1 MVRSKPIAVFA
12 SITAFLLLSALNTAA
27 FPSNPAPVRNLGDLQ
42 EILDRAVSTTL
53 DKFGNRGL
61 KPDELSVTV
70 VDLSNRPPPLYASY
84 RGEDQVYPAS
94 VVKMFYMRYYFE
106 LVESGKLKPTTEVQR
121 GLRDMIVDS
130 GNEATGYILDVLTGT
145 TSGPELPASQFQKWA
160 SRRDV
165 VNHYFKAL
173 GYRNINVN
181 QKTHCEDAYGVEQQF
196 RNYKGENRNMLTAN
210 ASARL
215 MKEIVLGEAV
225 NPARSK
231 EMMDLM
237 RREWER
243 PPHDPEYREF
253 VSYAL
258 MPGTKLWSKEGFTSR
273 TRHDTAYI
281 ETPDGLK
288 LIFAIFTEN
297 HAKEHEIIPSI
308 VREVI
313 RGLGGKST

>member
-42 EILDRAVSTTL
+42 EILDRAVNTTL
-53 DKFGNRGL
+53 DKFGNRDL
-61 KPDELSVTV
+61 KPDELSAAV
-70 VDLSNRPPPLYASY
+70 VDLSDKSPQHASY
-84 RGEDQVYPAS
+84 RGEEQVYPAS

-145 TSGPELPASQFQKWA
+145 TSGPELSASQFQKWA

-165 VNHYFKAL
+165 VNRYFKAL

-237 RREWER
+237 RREWEK
-243 PPHDPEYREF
+243 PPDDTEYREF